1 MYVFYERKDKVAR
14 CNLSSR
20 KMVIM
25 EYKFVTTFQGPVVQG
40 EDEILFFN
48 QFGQLLDYADSD
60 PEFVLKAKEFIADG
74 LMEYAA
80 NVANSLTVP
89 VIGGDQTPA
98 LYGFI
103 NAVGQVKQFE
113 HNYLPSVR
121 TAN

>member
-1 MYVFYERKDKVAR
+1 
-14 CNLSSR
+14 
-20 KMVIM
+20 M
-25 EYKFVTTFQGPVVQG
+25 EYKFVTTIQGPVVQG

-48 QFGQLLDYADSD
+48 QFGQLLDYADAD
-60 PEFVLKAKEFIADG
+60 PEFVFKAKEFIADG

-113 HNYLPSVR
+113 NNYLPSVR